1 MKKFFL
7 IALFAFA
14 LVSLAGCGRHYVM
27 EGQDMYTA
35 PSLAEMPEKITVV
48 AFKLDP
54 VLDLAE
60 GGDGR
65 FSWRAVMWN
74 AAGEEHN
81 LLALSLNYSGA
92 RQKVLLIAV
101 PQSLAEVTGNY
112 LAVFDHGGKR
122 VYNHLGQ
129 CRELDSL
136 AKKIEVGKY
145 KNFLTEIKAGEFTKE
160 IGRGSAEYE
169 GLLQLYREFRIQ
181 ELDLVRK
188 YIYTKHGSNL
198 TAEQLKK
205 IASDD
210 SVVTSFVDW
219 LGRDWKAYLTYPF
232 MGIEATGLIAGVVKV
247 FTFPSIWGDKINR
260 PGYMEYVGD
269 SEHIAKMILRG
280 VQNYGGATIIAEN
293 NPLPKNLRERIK
305 ERTGKDFATYEDYNL
320 WVVEENKKKK

>member
-1 MKKFFL
+1 MKKLFL
-7 IALFAFA
+7 IALFAFVLA
-14 LVSLAGCGRHYVM
+14 SLAGCGRHYVM
-27 EGQDMYTA
+27 ERQDMYTA
-35 PSLAEMPEKITVV
+35 PSLAEIPEKITVV

-81 LLALSLNYSGA
+81 LLALSLNYPGVK
-92 RQKVLLIAV
+92 QKVLLIAV

-112 LAVFDHGGKR
+112 LAVFDHGGSR
-122 VYNHLGQ
+122 IYNHHGEQ
-129 CRELDSL
+129 RELDSL

-145 KNFLTEIKAGEFTKE
+145 KDFLTEIKAGEFVKE
-160 IGRGSAEYE
+160 ISRGSVEYE
-169 GLLQLYREFRIQ
+169 GLLGLYKEFRVQ
-181 ELDLVRK
+181 ELGLAKK
-188 YIYTKHGSNL
+188 YVYAKYGSNL

-232 MGIEATGLIAGVVKV
+232 MGIEATGLIVGVVKV
-247 FTFPSIWGDKINR
+247 FTLPSIWGDKINR

-269 SEHIAKMILRG
+269 SEHTAKMILRG
-280 VQNYGGATIIAEN
+280 VKNYGSATIMAEN

-305 ERTGKDFATYEDYNL
+305 ERTGKDFTTYEDYNL
-320 WVVEENKKKK
+320 WVVEENVGK